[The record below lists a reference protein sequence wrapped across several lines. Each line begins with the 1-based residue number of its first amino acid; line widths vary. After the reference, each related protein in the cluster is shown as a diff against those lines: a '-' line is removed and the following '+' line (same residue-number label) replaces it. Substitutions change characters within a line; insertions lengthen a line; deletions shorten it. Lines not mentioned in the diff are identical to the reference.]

1 MLRNRNIY
9 YHRLLLCILLL
20 AVGMEA
26 MGEGGV
32 AVKSD
37 CPTPKPGGYEQGY
50 GPFDYTN
57 PEHRKNNLP
66 IVELYHFNADVA
78 SLTSGMTAT
87 MVWGDIDYTL
97 RAFPNHHRALQ
108 ALADLAIREKA
119 TRIGNMHFSVPCFFI
134 RAQKFAPADGMVSAI
149 YAYYLAYIGQRD
161 LARTEA
167 EQAVAKKS
175 NNPKIAYEV
184 GLAYYYIGDYK
195 MAREYADKAKSLGST
210 AIGLDKL
217 LSQTPLEAGNPGKP
231 EAVRGH

>member
-9 YHRLLLCILLL
+9 YRMLLGIVLLTM
-20 AVGMEA
+20 GMEA
-26 MGEGGV
+26 MGKGAA

-37 CPTPKPGGYEQGY
+37 CPMPKLGGYDQGY

-57 PEHRKNNLP
+57 PEHRKNKLP
-66 IVELYHFNADVA
+66 IVEQYHFNIDVA
-78 SLTSGMTAT
+78 TLMAGISAGVSG
-87 MVWGDIDYTL
+87 DLDYTL

-134 RAQKFAPADGMVSAI
+134 RAQKFSPDDGMVSAI

-161 LARTEA
+161 LARLEA
-167 EQAVAKKS
+167 ERAAAKKS

-195 MAREYADKAKSLGST
+195 TAREYADKAKSLGST

-217 LSQTPLEAGNPGKP
+217 LSQAPLESGSPGKP
-231 EAVRGH
+231 ETVRDH